1 MIIFDQL
8 RISDDGRTMYIDAH
22 INQSEKFEDVT
33 IESLYI
39 ILGSQIYET
48 VTIDPESN
56 GYIYKKTYENVKE
69 IHEAIDIAD
78 ENLIYN
84 KTSFSKDLFFVYIGC
99 NAVPDACTSLLTIGK
114 YLLGV
119 VFDENLLYQRVMA
132 FVRELADKCTIPV
145 GFADF
150 ILLWNAFKSS
160 VETEHYMAAIKFYNM
175 LFGRDCSGNP
185 YGPYSRDYSA
195 IISKPC
201 GCHG

>member
-1 MIIFDQL
+1 
-8 RISDDGRTMYIDAH
+8 MYIDAH

-175 LFGRDCSGNP
+175 LFGRDCSGKP